1 MLGWICCSQLVLLRC
16 PLWRPT
22 LRSVDLL
29 AFVNETWGDEAD
41 GEAASTPAAVE
52 APLLTSV
59 LQDELGRLQT
69 ERARTPQRRGNSNG
83 TRALSQAQGAQGAP
97 STAGVWEH
105 DLSLWKEL
113 GVAPPSDEA
122 PLSAHTASG
131 AVVETG
137 TRTEDE
143 TAATRQ
149 QGRQALEE
157 RARCLLHQH
166 TPQAPATYAER
177 EAGADGIWAG
187 EWDALDACSEPAV
200 GLVSADPDDAPPQR
214 PTPVCHDAGDAG
226 ERGAVGAGEPASTS
240 GTAAALD
247 EVDCSD
253 KDQIGDSLLSA
264 SELRQRYM
272 SVLVCYVQ
280 ACAFIRTCTNAYVM
294 WLWYARHERELKA
307 RGHADLS
314 WKASEM
320 EGSVDEARSR
330 LLDDEWQGYSTPEGR
345 ATAGERRGIMQVK
358 FDFEHLKKNI
368 NKLDEFL
375 SPAPPDLD
383 DDDSVHDVEE
393 ASMPR
398 PLPGPAEAAG
408 GTGVFDSHADSG
420 RHLSADGRSQR
431 GVDAQS
437 GVAGGLATLRS
448 SWSILKQDFAI
459 LGGKG

>member
-29 AFVNETWGDEAD
+29 AFVNEAWGDEAD
-41 GEAASTPAAVE
+41 GESASTPAAVE

-157 RARCLLHQH
+157 RARCLLLRAGRAVREEV
-166 TPQAPATYAER
+166 PRVEADAEDDVR
-177 EAGADGIWAG
+177 RRAHEAEGGEGEDDG
-187 EWDALDACSEPAV
+187 EDVRVDK
-200 GLVSADPDDAPPQR
+200 R
-214 PTPVCHDAGDAG
+214 
-226 ERGAVGAGEPASTS
+226 RGAG
-240 GTAAALD
+240 
-247 EVDCSD
+247 
-253 KDQIGDSLLSA
+253 
-264 SELRQRYM
+264 
-272 SVLVCYVQ
+272 
-280 ACAFIRTCTNAYVM
+280 
-294 WLWYARHERELKA
+294 
-307 RGHADLS
+307 
-314 WKASEM
+314 
-320 EGSVDEARSR
+320 
-330 LLDDEWQGYSTPEGR
+330 
-345 ATAGERRGIMQVK
+345 
-358 FDFEHLKKNI
+358 
-368 NKLDEFL
+368 
-375 SPAPPDLD
+375 
-383 DDDSVHDVEE
+383 
-393 ASMPR
+393 
-398 PLPGPAEAAG
+398 
-408 GTGVFDSHADSG
+408 
-420 RHLSADGRSQR
+420 
-431 GVDAQS
+431 
-437 GVAGGLATLRS
+437 
-448 SWSILKQDFAI
+448 
-459 LGGKG
+459 